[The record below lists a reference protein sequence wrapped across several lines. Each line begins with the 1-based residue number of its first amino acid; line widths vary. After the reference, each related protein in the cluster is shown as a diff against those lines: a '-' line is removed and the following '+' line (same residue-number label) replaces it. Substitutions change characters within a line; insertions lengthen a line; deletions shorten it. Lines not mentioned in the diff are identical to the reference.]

1 MHRFVPVDSPSS
13 APSIA
18 ASETAA
24 LKRWTSDFLK
34 LGPDAVISVLNTSC
48 VDPGC
53 PVIETTVLVQTP
65 GTAARAWRFQRPRV
79 AVNRVT
85 LEQVL
90 ATPGFVPPAR
100 TPTESRETGLVP
112 EENALPPQSST

>member
-1 MHRFVPVDSPSS
+1 MHRFLPVAPPPTD
-13 APSIA
+13 PSITA
-18 ASETAA
+18 AETAA

-34 LGPDAVISVLNTSC
+34 LGADAVISVLTTPC

-53 PVIETTVLVQTP
+53 PVVETTLLVQAP
-65 GTAARAWRFQRPRV
+65 GAAVRAWRFQRPRV

-90 ATPGFVPPAR
+90 ATPGFTPAVR
-100 TPTESRETGLVP
+100 ASAGSRETG
-112 EENALPPQSST
+112 AASGAHAPPPPSGT